1 MSDKIGRFEIV
12 SEIHHTDRITIYKAT
27 DSEAENPKP
36 IVLKALRLEPFG
48 EQAPILLDSL
58 VQESQAGK
66 LLKSQNIGLLYDAG
80 EIDGLFCAQMEYVEG
95 NSIATMLERK
105 EGFSI
110 WDVMDIIRQ
119 ACQGLDCANSK
130 KLPHYTLEP
139 AKIMVAWDGTVKVLS
154 VGVST
159 MSAWTAQAQGVPP
172 ELLHYMSPEQL
183 AGDPLDGRSNIFS
196 LGAILYEMATERQ
209 AFAGDDAAAVRQA
222 ILEMAPVPPDQ
233 VNCKLH
239 PVLSHVI
246 MKALA
251 KNPEDRFASGQ
262 ELVKELDR
270 CRESTNKTSTKT
282 TAPPVKK
289 VAPNPAAAKSV
300 QAEKFVGASST
311 VAESVPAAKFSAE
324 PASRPA
330 APAASSAAEKA
341 PQAVRTK
348 AAAAGTSASS
358 PVAGDQIAEWQS
370 APGPQVSSRPA
381 QEPELMSAFVAEE
394 PAVRPKIAVDPL
406 MAEGNQAGVTKR
418 LSFSE
423 IDELPP
429 LKEVRIAPPS
439 PPSPPSPPEP
449 DPVIEA
455 MITKKAEPEK
465 PKIQVREVAK
475 KAVKEV
481 RKTPPQLFL
490 YAISGA
496 VAVILVIVAA
506 MAYHF
511 HEENAGDDNP
521 PAAAPAAAAPAS
533 EPAATAAP
541 APAVQPVQPAP
552 ETQAQAAP
560 APAPAEE
567 TVVVSEKPKAA
578 AKKKSKAPA
587 PAPASV
593 VAVGQLNI
601 ASNPVGAQIQIDG
614 RSDPAWVTP
623 YDMASLPPGQHS
635 VTISKPGFA
644 TDSRTI
650 EVASGS
656 KSFLS
661 VQLAPL
667 TATASIESDPA
678 GAEVWMDGK
687 DTGKVTPAQFS
698 VDRAGT
704 HSFLLKKQGYL
715 EETTSANLQIG
726 QLSHLSSALRVL
738 GSTDDIKLGGG
749 RFKKLLGGGSGDTTG
764 MGSVAIK
771 TQPKGAQV
779 AVNNRMLDKTSPLE
793 FYLNPGNYV
802 LDITLSGFKP
812 VHRVI
817 TVEKSGKTVIE
828 EALDRE

>member
-12 SEIHHTDRITIYKAT
+12 SEIHHSDRITIYKAT
-27 DSEAENPKP
+27 DSESAAENPKP
-36 IVLKALRLEPFG
+36 IVLKALRLELFG
-48 EQAPILLDSL
+48 EQAPSLVESL
-58 VQESQAGK
+58 VQESQASK
-66 LLKSQNIGLLYDAG
+66 LLKSPNTCLLYDAS

-110 WDVMDIIRQ
+110 WDVMDINRQ

-172 ELLHYMSPEQL
+172 ELLYYMSPEQL

-196 LGAILYEMATERQ
+196 LGAILYEMATERK
-209 AFAGDDAAAVRQA
+209 AFSGDDSAAVRQA

-239 PVLSHVI
+239 PVLSHII

-251 KNPEDRFASGQ
+251 KDPEDRFATGQ
-262 ELVKELDR
+262 ELVRELDR
-270 CRESTNKTSTKT
+270 CRESGTKTSAKT
-282 TAPPVKK
+282 TAAPVKK
-289 VAPNPAAAKSV
+289 VVPSSPVAKSV

-311 VAESVPAAKFSAE
+311 PAESAPAAKFTTE
-324 PASRPA
+324 PGVRAPSPA
-330 APAASSAAEKA
+330 ASAPAEEAPQARRAKATAAGASASSAAGDELVESQTA
-341 PQAVRTK
+341 PSPQI
-348 AAAAGTSASS
+348 SA
-358 PVAGDQIAEWQS
+358 
-370 APGPQVSSRPA
+370 RPA
-381 QEPELMSAFVAEE
+381 PEPELMSAFVAEE

-406 MAEGNQAGVTKR
+406 MADGGQTGATKR

-439 PPSPPSPPEP
+439 PPPPLPEP
-449 DPVIEA
+449 EPVIQE
-455 MITKKAEPEK
+455 MITKKVEPET

-475 KAVKEV
+475 KAVAEV
-481 RKTPPQLFL
+481 RKTPPRLFL
-490 YAISGA
+490 YAIAGA

-511 HEENAGDDNP
+511 HEENSSDDNL

-533 EPAATAAP
+533 QPVATAAP
-541 APAVQPVQPAP
+541 APPVQPAQPAP
-552 ETQAQAAP
+552 EPQAQAAP
-560 APAPAEE
+560 APPPAEE

-587 PAPASV
+587 LAPASV
-593 VAVGQLNI
+593 VAAGELNI
-601 ASNPVGAQIQIDG
+601 ASNPAGAQIQIDG
-614 RSDPAWVTP
+614 RSDAAWVTP
-623 YDMASLPPGQHS
+623 YDMASLVPGQHN
-635 VTISKPGFA
+635 VAISKPGFA

-667 TATASIESDPA
+667 TATVAINSDPD

-698 VDRAGT
+698 VDKAGT
-704 HSFLLKKQGYL
+704 HNFVIRKQGYL
-715 EETTSANLQIG
+715 EETTSANLQVG
-726 QLSHLSSALRVL
+726 QISHLSSALRAL
-738 GSTDDIKLGGG
+738 GNTDDIKLGGG
-749 RFKKLLGGGSGDTTG
+749 KFKKLLGGGSGDTVG
-764 MGSVAIK
+764 MGSVAVK

-779 AVNNRMLDKTSPLE
+779 AVNNRMLDKTSPIE

-802 LDITLSGFKP
+802 LDITLSGFKT
-812 VHRVI
+812 VHRVV
-817 TVEKSGKTVIE
+817 TVEKGGKVVIE